1 MQRLF
6 QDKFFYRR
14 LIQLASPIILQN
26 LFNSLMNL
34 VNGLMIGQLGDLSIA
49 AQGLAGQI
57 NFLQFIIMFGISSGG
72 AIFFAQFWGSR
83 NLKNIHKVLGVTLCL
98 ALFFG
103 FIFFSGCLFIPETIL
118 KIYSTDEN
126 VIVLGSQYLR
136 MLAPSFLMLSVT
148 YIFSAALRSIGNVKL
163 PMLVSTS
170 TLMLDVIL
178 AYGLIFGKFGLPR
191 VGFLGGA
198 IALTISQ
205 TIAAIL
211 LVSFTYLLRT
221 PIAAPLTDMFAF
233 DRMFLKKIFLRTAA
247 VMGNEFFWG
256 LGMSMYHAIIAHIS
270 TESIAAFNIISTLDN
285 FGFVFFF
292 GLSDACAIMVGNT
305 IGAGREELAHHYAR
319 RIIRIALAAGLLM
332 GTIIF
337 LAGPKFIS
345 IYKITPTVAAYAHA
359 LILVEAAF
367 FWARVVN
374 LTTFVGALRSGGDV
388 KFAYLVDIGSLW
400 GIGIP
405 LAAIAAFVFHLPVYL
420 VYLLTQADEMAKFVI
435 SQMHF
440 SRRKWVHNLVK
451 HL

>member
-1 MQRLF
+1 MF
-6 QDKFFYRR
+6 KDKSFYRR
-14 LIQLASPIILQN
+14 LTQLASPIIMQN
-26 LFNSLMNL
+26 FFNSLMNL

-57 NFLQFIIMFGISSGG
+57 NFLQYILMFGISSGG

-103 FIFFSGCLFIPETIL
+103 FIFFSVCFFSPESVL

-126 VIVLGSQYLR
+126 VIAMGSQYLR
-136 MLAPSFLMLSVT
+136 ILAPSFLMLSVT
-148 YIFSAALRSIGNVKL
+148 YVFSAALRSTGNVKL

-170 TLMLDVIL
+170 TLALDVIL

-198 IALTISQ
+198 IALTVSQ
-205 TIAAIL
+205 TIAVIL
-211 LVSFTYLLRT
+211 LVSLTYLLHT
-221 PIAAPLTDMFAF
+221 PIAASVPQMFAF
-233 DRMFLKKIFLRTAA
+233 DRKFLWKILRRTVS

-256 LGMSMYHAIIAHIS
+256 LGMSMYHVIIAHIS

-292 GLSDACAIMVGNT
+292 GLSDACAIIVGNS
-305 IGAGREELAHHYAR
+305 IGAGREELAYQYAR
-319 RIIRIALAAGLLM
+319 RIIHIALVAGLLM
-332 GTIIF
+332 GSIIF
-337 LAGPKFIS
+337 IAGPGLIS
-345 IYKITPTVAAYAHA
+345 IYKISPTVLAYARA
-359 LILVEAAF
+359 LILVEAVF

-405 LAAIAAFVFHLPVYL
+405 LAALGAFVFHLPVHL
-420 VYLLTQADEMAKFVI
+420 VYLLAQADEIAKFII
-435 SQMHF
+435 SQIHF
-440 SRRKWVHNLVK
+440 SRRKWIHNLVK
-451 HL
+451 QL

>member
-1 MQRLF
+1 MIK
-6 QDKFFYRR
+6 DKLFYRR
-14 LIQLASPIILQN
+14 LTQLAMPIIMQN
-26 LFNSLMNL
+26 FFNSLMNL

-57 NFLQFIIMFGISSGG
+57 NFLQYILMFGISSGG

-83 NLKNIHKVLGVTLCL
+83 NLKNIHKVLGVTLSL

-103 FIFFSGCLFIPETIL
+103 FIFFSVCFFIPESVL

-126 VIVLGSQYLR
+126 VIALGSQYLR
-136 MLAPSFLMLSVT
+136 ILAPSFLMLSVT
-148 YIFSAALRSIGNVKL
+148 YVFSAALRSTGNVKL

-170 TLMLDVIL
+170 TLALDVIL
-178 AYGLIFGKFGLPR
+178 AYGLIFGKFGLPQ

-198 IALTISQ
+198 IALTVSQ
-205 TIAAIL
+205 TIAVIL
-211 LVSFTYLLRT
+211 LVSLTYLLRS
-221 PIAAPLTDMFAF
+221 PIAASIRQMFAF
-233 DRMFLKKIFLRTAA
+233 DRKFLWKILRRTVS

-256 LGMSMYHAIIAHIS
+256 LGMSMYHVIIAHIS

-292 GLSDACAIMVGNT
+292 GLSDACAIIVGNT
-305 IGAGREELAHHYAR
+305 IGAGGEELAYQYAR
-319 RIIRIALAAGLLM
+319 RIIRIALVAGMLM
-332 GTIIF
+332 GSIIF
-337 LAGPKFIS
+337 IAGPTLIS
-345 IYKITPTVAAYAHA
+345 IYKISSTVLAYARA
-359 LILVEAAF
+359 LILVEAVF

-405 LAAIAAFVFHLPVYL
+405 LAALGAFVFHLPVHL
-420 VYLLTQADEMAKFVI
+420 VYLLAQADEIAKFII
-435 SQMHF
+435 SQIHF
-440 SRRKWVHNLVK
+440 SRRKWIHNLVK
-451 HL
+451 QM

>member
-1 MQRLF
+1 MIK
-6 QDKFFYRR
+6 DKLFYRR
-14 LIQLASPIILQN
+14 LTQLAMPIIMQN
-26 LFNSLMNL
+26 FFNSLMNL

-57 NFLQFIIMFGISSGG
+57 NFLQYILMFGISSGG

-83 NLKNIHKVLGVTLCL
+83 NLKNIHKVLGVTLSL

-103 FIFFSGCLFIPETIL
+103 FIFFSVCFFIPESVL

-126 VIVLGSQYLR
+126 VIALGSQYLR
-136 MLAPSFLMLSVT
+136 ILAPSFLMLSVT
-148 YIFSAALRSIGNVKL
+148 YVFSAALRSTGNVKL

-170 TLMLDVIL
+170 TLALDVIL
-178 AYGLIFGKFGLPR
+178 AYGLIFGKFGLPQ

-198 IALTISQ
+198 IALTVSQ
-205 TIAAIL
+205 TIAVIL
-211 LVSFTYLLRT
+211 LVSLTYLLRS
-221 PIAAPLTDMFAF
+221 PIAASIRQMFAF
-233 DRMFLKKIFLRTAA
+233 DRKFLWKILRRTVS

-256 LGMSMYHAIIAHIS
+256 LGMSMYHVIIAHIS

-292 GLSDACAIMVGNT
+292 GLSDACAIIVGNT
-305 IGAGREELAHHYAR
+305 IGAGGEELAYQYAR
-319 RIIRIALAAGLLM
+319 RIIRIALVVGMLM
-332 GTIIF
+332 GSIIF
-337 LAGPKFIS
+337 IAGPTLIS
-345 IYKITPTVAAYAHA
+345 IYKISSTVLAYARA
-359 LILVEAAF
+359 LILVEAVF

-405 LAAIAAFVFHLPVYL
+405 LAALGAFVFHLPVHL
-420 VYLLTQADEMAKFVI
+420 VYLLAQADEIAKFII
-435 SQMHF
+435 SQIHF
-440 SRRKWVHNLVK
+440 SRRKWIHNLVK
-451 HL
+451 QM